1 MPRIKP
7 ADRKQLDPETLS
19 LLTTIS
25 GGEASRWNVFEGIA
39 NNPAT
44 LRALD
49 GLIKSVSD
57 GLTKL
62 EQEVIAI
69 EIARF
74 NGCGYC
80 LPAHRFVCSEMG
92 VDPADV
98 EALTRGELLTD
109 QPQLMQIQ
117 QFVRTALEKKG
128 NLDDVEFNGFQS
140 GGISDEKMIVI
151 LSEIALYTLLN
162 YFNRLAGSEIEAPVL
177 PFATDEVNWITAP
190 DR

>member
-1 MPRIKP
+1 MPRINP

-39 NNPAT
+39 NHPAT

-49 GLIKSVSD
+49 GLIKSVND

-80 LPAHRFVCSEMG
+80 LPAHRFVCTEIG

-98 EALTRGELLTD
+98 EALTRGELLTN

-128 NLDDVEFNGFQS
+128 NLDNAEFNGFQS
-140 GGISDEKMIVI
+140 GGISDAKMIVI

-177 PFATDEVNWITAP
+177 PFVTDEVNWITAP

>member
-7 ADRKQLDPETLS
+7 ADRKQLDQETLS

-25 GGEASRWNVFEGIA
+25 GGESSRWNVFEGIA
-39 NNPAT
+39 NHPAT

-49 GLIKSVSD
+49 GLIKGVSD
-57 GLTKL
+57 GLTEL

-80 LPAHRFVCSEMG
+80 LPAHRFVCNEIG

-98 EALTRGELLTD
+98 EALTRGELLTN
-109 QPQLMQIQ
+109 QPQLKQIQ

-128 NLDDVEFNGFQS
+128 NLDDAEFNGFQS
-140 GGISDEKMIVI
+140 GGISAAKMIVI

-177 PFATDEVNWITAP
+177 PFVTDEVNWITAP